1 MKTYT
6 QANAALTHIAGLI
19 EDIPAAMLTTVA
31 ADGALASRPMA
42 ALQMDAQGA
51 LWFFTDSRS
60 SKVEHLDVVNLSF
73 TDTSNGT
80 YVSLSG
86 RGEINTERSRIQS
99 LWTAFAKPWFP
110 EGPDSPNLA
119 LLKFVP
125 DAADYWDSPN
135 SKMVRAFGALASIVA
150 GKPIA
155 MGEHGSH
162 TGLSSGASAA
172 PVPGHEPA
180 ANTLG

>member
-1 MKTYT
+1 MKT
-6 QANAALTHIAGLI
+6 QAQTNAHLAHIAKLI
-19 EDIPAAMLTTVA
+19 DDIDIAMLTTVE

-42 ALQMDAQGA
+42 VLEMDASGA
-51 LWFFTDSRS
+51 LWFFTDLRS
-60 SKVEHLDVVNLSF
+60 SKVERLRVVNLSF
-73 TDTSNGT
+73 TDQAHGT

-86 RGEINTERSRIQS
+86 RGEIDTDRGRIER

-125 DAADYWDSPN
+125 EAADYWDAPN
-135 SKMVRAFGALASIVA
+135 SKMVRAFGVLASIVA
-150 GKPIA
+150 GKPVG

-162 TGLSSGASAA
+162 PDLSKGAATA
-172 PVPGHEPA
+172 V
-180 ANTLG
+180 